1 MLFAK
6 GYIPDLD
13 TDKDVV
19 QEVFLSLIES
29 QETFNDVDNL
39 KAYLYGTVRHKCLK
53 YLRHEEVKRRYQ
65 KYMQSEA
72 PDETKTY
79 EERVLEEEVYA
90 LLIKAI
96 QNLPEQCQKVYL
108 LVLEGK
114 SNQEIAYQLQLNIE
128 TVKSHKQVGKKLL
141 YDRAEVKSLLDDF
154 KSIGRMVVMALVTLS
169 LFCLPKA
176 TTCTSSNFCSSGF
189 KRIFTFVFPLGSTI
203 DVL

>member
-1 MLFAK
+1 MATITPLNSSSIYDEKIVRELFEQHYTPVVLFAK

-72 PDETKTY
+72 PDETRTY

-114 SNQEIAYQLQLNIE
+114 SNQEIARQIPQAGREKVALRSTE
-128 TVKSHKQVGKKLL
+128 THYSRRDSYFLAGI
-141 YDRAEVKSLLDDF
+141 LD
-154 KSIGRMVVMALVTLS
+154 
-169 LFCLPKA
+169 
-176 TTCTSSNFCSSGF
+176 GF
-189 KRIFTFVFPLGSTI
+189 IPLFVFARLQFI
-203 DVL
+203 LYLCY

>member
-1 MLFAK
+1 MATITPLKSSSIYDEKVIRELFEQHYTPLVLFAK

-39 KAYLYGTVRHKCLK
+39 KAYLYGT
-53 YLRHEEVKRRYQ
+53 
-65 KYMQSEA
+65 
-72 PDETKTY
+72 Y

-114 SNQEIAYQLQLNIE
+114 SNQEIAHQLQLNIE

-141 YDRAEVKSLLDDF
+141 YDQLKHIIPVGILIFLLEF
-154 KSIGRMVVMALVTLS
+154 
-169 LFCLPKA
+169 
-176 TTCTSSNFCSSGF
+176 
-189 KRIFTFVFPLGSTI
+189 
-203 DVL
+203 

>member
-1 MLFAK
+1 MATITPLNSSSIYDEKVIRELFEQHYTPLVLFAE

-39 KAYLYGTVRHKCLK
+39 KAYLYGTVKHKCLK
-53 YLRHEEVKRRYQ
+53 YLRHEEVK
-65 KYMQSEA
+65 
-72 PDETKTY
+72 T
-79 EERVLEEEVYA
+79 
-90 LLIKAI
+90 I

-141 YDRAEVKSLLDDF
+141 YDQLKHIIPVGILIFLLEF
-154 KSIGRMVVMALVTLS
+154 
-169 LFCLPKA
+169 
-176 TTCTSSNFCSSGF
+176 
-189 KRIFTFVFPLGSTI
+189 
-203 DVL
+203 

>member
-1 MLFAK
+1 MATITPLNSSSIYDEKVIRELFEQHYTPLVLFAE
-6 GYIPDLD
+6 GYIPDL
-13 TDKDVV
+13 
-19 QEVFLSLIES
+19 LIES

-65 KYMQSEA
+65 KYMQSEV

-141 YDRAEVKSLLDDF
+141 YDQLKHIIPVGILIFLLEF
-154 KSIGRMVVMALVTLS
+154 
-169 LFCLPKA
+169 
-176 TTCTSSNFCSSGF
+176 
-189 KRIFTFVFPLGSTI
+189 
-203 DVL
+203 

>member
-1 MLFAK
+1 MATITPLNSSSIYDEKVIRELFEQHYTPLVLFAE

-39 KAYLYGTVRHKCLK
+39 KAYLYGTVRHK
-53 YLRHEEVKRRYQ
+53 YQ
-65 KYMQSEA
+65 KYMQSEV

-141 YDRAEVKSLLDDF
+141 YDQLKHIIPVGILIFLLEF
-154 KSIGRMVVMALVTLS
+154 
-169 LFCLPKA
+169 
-176 TTCTSSNFCSSGF
+176 
-189 KRIFTFVFPLGSTI
+189 
-203 DVL
+203 

>member
-1 MLFAK
+1 MTKKSFGNFSNSTTRPWCYSQKAISPTWTRTKMLCRK
-6 GYIPDLD
+6 C
-13 TDKDVV
+13 
-19 QEVFLSLIES
+19 LSLIES

-72 PDETKTY
+72 PDETRTY

-114 SNQEIAYQLQLNIE
+114 SNQEIAHQLQLNIE

-141 YDRAEVKSLLDDF
+141 YDQLKHIIPVGILIFLLEF
-154 KSIGRMVVMALVTLS
+154 
-169 LFCLPKA
+169 
-176 TTCTSSNFCSSGF
+176 
-189 KRIFTFVFPLGSTI
+189 
-203 DVL
+203 

>member
-1 MLFAK
+1 MATITPLNSSSIYDEKIVRELFEQHYTPLVLFAK

-53 YLRHEEVKRRYQ
+53 YLRHEEVK
-65 KYMQSEA
+65 SEV

-114 SNQEIAYQLQLNIE
+114 SNQEIAHQLQLNIE

-141 YDRAEVKSLLDDF
+141 YDQLKHIIPVGILIFLLEF
-154 KSIGRMVVMALVTLS
+154 
-169 LFCLPKA
+169 
-176 TTCTSSNFCSSGF
+176 
-189 KRIFTFVFPLGSTI
+189 
-203 DVL
+203 

>member
-1 MLFAK
+1 MATITPLNSSSIYDEKVIRELFEQHYTPLVLFAK

-39 KAYLYGTVRHKCLK
+39 KAYLYGTVKHKCLK

-65 KYMQSEA
+65 KYMQSEV

-96 QNLPEQCQKVYL
+96 QNLPELACFRRQKQSRDCLSTPTKHRNRQIPQAGRKKVAL
-108 LVLEGK
+108 R
-114 SNQEIAYQLQLNIE
+114 STE
-128 TVKSHKQVGKKLL
+128 THYSRRDSHFLTGIL
-141 YDRAEVKSLLDDF
+141 DSLIPL
-154 KSIGRMVVMALVTLS
+154 
-169 LFCLPKA
+169 
-176 TTCTSSNFCSSGF
+176 
-189 KRIFTFVFPLGSTI
+189 FVFARLQFI
-203 DVL
+203 LYLCY

>member
-1 MLFAK
+1 MEA
-6 GYIPDLD
+6 DD
-13 TDKDVV
+13 MV
-19 QEVFLSLIES
+19 QNAFSSIWEIRERLPENL
-29 QETFNDVDNL
+29 NL

-72 PDETKTY
+72 PDETRTY

-114 SNQEIAYQLQLNIE
+114 SNQEIAHQLQLNIE

-141 YDRAEVKSLLDDF
+141 YDQLKHIIPVGILIFLLEF
-154 KSIGRMVVMALVTLS
+154 
-169 LFCLPKA
+169 
-176 TTCTSSNFCSSGF
+176 
-189 KRIFTFVFPLGSTI
+189 
-203 DVL
+203 

>member
-1 MLFAK
+1 MATITPLNSSSIYDEKVIRELFEQHYTPLVLFAK

-79 EERVLEEEVYA
+79 EERVLEEVRSIPVSLPPIGA
-90 LLIKAI
+90 DAI
-96 QNLPEQCQKVYL
+96 RP
-108 LVLEGK
+108 
-114 SNQEIAYQLQLNIE
+114 
-128 TVKSHKQVGKKLL
+128 
-141 YDRAEVKSLLDDF
+141 
-154 KSIGRMVVMALVTLS
+154 
-169 LFCLPKA
+169 
-176 TTCTSSNFCSSGF
+176 CSCKYCKHLRSQF
-189 KRIFTFVFPLGSTI
+189 AC
-203 DVL
+203 

>member
-1 MLFAK
+1 MATITPLNSSSIYDEKIVRELFEQHYTPLVLFAK

-39 KAYLYGTVRHKCLK
+39 KAYLYGTVKHKCLK

-65 KYMQSEA
+65 KYMQSEV

-114 SNQEIAYQLQLNIE
+114 SNQEIAYQLQLKIPQAGRKKVALRSTE
-128 TVKSHKQVGKKLL
+128 THYSRRDSHFLTGIL
-141 YDRAEVKSLLDDF
+141 DSLIPL
-154 KSIGRMVVMALVTLS
+154 
-169 LFCLPKA
+169 
-176 TTCTSSNFCSSGF
+176 
-189 KRIFTFVFPLGSTI
+189 FVFARLQFI
-203 DVL
+203 LYLCY

>member
-1 MLFAK
+1 MATITPLNSSSIYDEKVIRELFEQHYTPLVLFAK

-39 KAYLYGTVRHKCLK
+39 KAYLYGTVKHKCLK

-65 KYMQSEA
+65 KYMQSEV

-114 SNQEIAYQLQLNIE
+114 SNQEIAYQLQQAGRKKVALRSTE
-128 TVKSHKQVGKKLL
+128 THYSRRDSHFLTGIL
-141 YDRAEVKSLLDDF
+141 DSLIPL
-154 KSIGRMVVMALVTLS
+154 
-169 LFCLPKA
+169 
-176 TTCTSSNFCSSGF
+176 
-189 KRIFTFVFPLGSTI
+189 FVFARLQFI
-203 DVL
+203 LYLCY

>member
-79 EERVLEEEVYA
+79 EERV
-90 LLIKAI
+90 
-96 QNLPEQCQKVYL
+96 
-108 LVLEGK
+108 
-114 SNQEIAYQLQLNIE
+114 IE
-128 TVKSHKQVGKKLL
+128 KRFTLSCKSHSELTGTMP
-141 YDRAEVKSLLDDF
+141 KS
-154 KSIGRMVVMALVTLS
+154 VAC
-169 LFCLPKA
+169 LF
-176 TTCTSSNFCSSGF
+176 
-189 KRIFTFVFPLGSTI
+189 
-203 DVL
+203 

>member
-1 MLFAK
+1 MATITPLKSSSIYDEKVIRELFEQHYTPLVLFAK

-39 KAYLYGTVRHKCLK
+39 KAYLYGTVKHKCLK

-65 KYMQSEA
+65 KYMESEM
-72 PDETKTY
+72 PDESNTY

-114 SNQEIAYQLQLNIE
+114 SNQEIAHQLQLNIE

-141 YDRAEVKSLLDDF
+141 YDQLKHIIPVGILIFLLEF
-154 KSIGRMVVMALVTLS
+154 
-169 LFCLPKA
+169 
-176 TTCTSSNFCSSGF
+176 
-189 KRIFTFVFPLGSTI
+189 
-203 DVL
+203 

>member
-1 MLFAK
+1 MATITPSNSSSFYDEKVIRELFEQHYTPLVLFAK

-29 QETFNDVDNL
+29 QETF
-39 KAYLYGTVRHKCLK
+39 RHKCLK

-72 PDETKTY
+72 PDETRTY

-114 SNQEIAYQLQLNIE
+114 SNQEIAHQLQLNIE

-141 YDRAEVKSLLDDF
+141 YDQLKHIIPIGILIFLLEF
-154 KSIGRMVVMALVTLS
+154 
-169 LFCLPKA
+169 
-176 TTCTSSNFCSSGF
+176 
-189 KRIFTFVFPLGSTI
+189 
-203 DVL
+203 